1 MVSAIPGLSHRL
13 ARVYRSLAHSHA
25 WLPVGL
31 TMAVVCIGTLLAYVQ
46 VRISP
51 LFAFLPV
58 IALPIGLLLASRPD
72 IGLLLV
78 VFIIP
83 LEDFHT
89 AFGLPSSLSVV
100 KLLSL
105 VVFGAAIVHF
115 CVFRK
120 MDRLVSAPQNWLILL
135 FLAATVVSGLVA
147 IDPTAALSQTFKFA
161 RVLSLYV
168 MIIHI
173 VRTPTDLRRVVWA
186 VVISGLI
193 CTLYGIYNYHF
204 NPAEL
209 GSEPR
214 ISGMMGNANGFAA
227 EMVARL
233 PLVLYLLMGER
244 HIGRRVLLALTAA
257 ALLYGILLSGSRG
270 GVLGLVLAMGLFVIR
285 QKHKLVTLVLIL
297 ALVPVVL
304 NIMPLHIKER
314 VGLVSTKYDTTDAS
328 VERRQTYLEFGLQ
341 LFLQH
346 PVTGVGLQGFSEA
359 YSRSQYRFLQTSQ
372 AKRVAHNTYLEI
384 ATGTGLLGL
393 IPFLG
398 LFFIS
403 LHEVVK
409 AAQEMAH
416 DWFLAGVANGIFAG
430 FGGFLL
436 TSFFLTAQY
445 EKTLWLLVAL
455 TVVMRQLSHYHAERR
470 AKRFHSW
477 SSQSPDPLYS
487 PEPESASN
495 LRGNRRTWWR

>member
-1 MVSAIPGLSHRL
+1 VVNAIPGLSHRL
-13 ARVYRSLAHSHA
+13 ARVYRSLAYSHV

-31 TMAVVCIGTLLAYVQ
+31 TMAVVGVGILLAYVQ

-51 LFAFLPV
+51 LFALLPV
-58 IALPIGLLLASRPD
+58 MALPIGLLLVRRPD
-72 IGLLLV
+72 IGLLMV

-89 AFGLPSSLSVV
+89 AFGLPSSFSVV

-120 MDRLVSAPQNWLILL
+120 LDRLVSAPQNWLILL
-135 FLAATVVSGLVA
+135 FLAATVVSSLVA
-147 IDPTAALSQTFKFA
+147 IDPTAALSKTFKLA

-168 MIIHI
+168 MTIHI
-173 VRTPTDLRRVVWA
+173 IRTLTDLRRVVWA
-186 VVISGLI
+186 VMISGLI
-193 CTLYGIYNYHF
+193 CALYGIYNYHF

-209 GSEPR
+209 GPEGR
-214 ISGMMGNANGFAA
+214 ITGMMGDPNVFAA
-227 EMVARL
+227 AMVARL
-233 PLVLYLLMGER
+233 PLVLYVLMGER
-244 HIGRRVLLALTAA
+244 RVGRRVLLALTAA
-257 ALLYGILLSGSRG
+257 ALLYGIVLSGSRG
-270 GVLGLVLAMGLFVIR
+270 GFLALVFAMGLFVIR

-297 ALVPVVL
+297 ALVPLLL
-304 NIMPLHIKER
+304 NIMPFHIKER
-314 VGLVSTKYDTTDAS
+314 VGLVPTKYDTTDTSA
-328 VERRQTYLEFGLQ
+328 ERRQTYLEFGLQ
-341 LFLQH
+341 LFRQH
-346 PVTGVGLQGFSEA
+346 PVTGVGLNGFSDA
-359 YSRSQYRFLQTSQ
+359 YARSQYRFLQESQ
-372 AKRVAHNTYLEI
+372 TKRVAHNTYLEI
-384 ATGTGLLGL
+384 ATGAGLLGL

-403 LHEVVK
+403 LREVVK

-436 TSFFLTAQY
+436 AIFFLTAY
-445 EKTLWLLVAL
+445 WEKTLWLLVAL
-455 TVVMRQLSHYHAERR
+455 TVVMRQLSRITLNDAP
-470 AKRFHSW
+470 KGFHGR

-487 PEPESASN
+487 PEPGSAPN
-495 LRGNRRTWWR
+495 LQDNGRIW

>member
-1 MVSAIPGLSHRL
+1 
-13 ARVYRSLAHSHA
+13 
-25 WLPVGL
+25 
-31 TMAVVCIGTLLAYVQ
+31 MAVVGVGILLAYVQ

-51 LFAFLPV
+51 LFALLPV
-58 IALPIGLLLASRPD
+58 MALPMGLLLASRPD
-72 IGLLLV
+72 IGLLMV

-83 LEDFHT
+83 FEDFHT
-89 AFGLPSSLSVV
+89 AFGLSSSFSLV

-120 MDRLVSAPQNWLILL
+120 LDRLVSAPQNWLILL

-147 IDPTAALSQTFKFA
+147 VDPTAALSKTFKLA

-168 MIIHI
+168 MTIHI
-173 VRTPTDLRRVVWA
+173 IRTPTDLRRVIWA
-186 VVISGLI
+186 VMISGLI
-193 CTLYGIYNYHF
+193 CALYGIYNYHF
-204 NPAEL
+204 NSAEL
-209 GSEPR
+209 GPQGR
-214 ISGMMGNANGFAA
+214 ISGMMGEPNGFAA

-257 ALLYGILLSGSRG
+257 ALLYGILLAGSRG
-270 GVLGLVLAMGLFVIR
+270 GLLALVLAMGLFVIR
-285 QKHKLVTLVLIL
+285 REHKLVTLVLIL

-304 NIMPLHIKER
+304 NIMPFHIKER
-314 VGLVSTKYDTTDAS
+314 VGLVPTKYDITDTSA
-328 VERRQTYLEFGLQ
+328 ERRQTYLEFGLQ
-341 LFLQH
+341 LFRQH
-346 PVTGVGLQGFSEA
+346 PVTGVGLHGFSEA

-372 AKRVAHNTYLEI
+372 AKRVAHNMYLEI
-384 ATGTGLLGL
+384 ATGAGLLGL

-403 LHEVVK
+403 LREVVK

-436 TSFFLTAQY
+436 ASFFLTAQY

-470 AKRFHSW
+470 AKRFHSR
-477 SSQSPDPLYS
+477 SSQSPGPLYF
-487 PEPESASN
+487 PEPGSAPN
-495 LRGNRRTWWR
+495 LKGKGRTW